1 MIGSKAAL
9 QIGVLQFEVMV
20 DGSRSLKDKR
30 RVIRSLKDR
39 LRRKYNVSIAEVGS
53 LDKWNIADLA
63 LVAVS
68 RDGAHLGAVLNR
80 VTEELHGLRDGR
92 LGELSRQVLGEGAV
106 DAEEGDEALW
116 TEAERRDEPAP
127 RGECA

>member
-1 MIGSKAAL
+1 M
-9 QIGVLQFEVMV
+9 QIGVLQFEVLV
-20 DGSRSLKDKR
+20 DDSRSLKDKR

-53 LDKWNIADLA
+53 LDKWNIADMA

-80 VTEELHGLRDGR
+80 VTDDLHSLRDGR
-92 LGELSRQVLGEGAV
+92 LGELSRQVIADTAV
-106 DAEEGDEALW
+106 DQADDEELW
-116 TEAERRDEPAP
+116 TEDERRDATAE
-127 RGECA
+127 RGGPS